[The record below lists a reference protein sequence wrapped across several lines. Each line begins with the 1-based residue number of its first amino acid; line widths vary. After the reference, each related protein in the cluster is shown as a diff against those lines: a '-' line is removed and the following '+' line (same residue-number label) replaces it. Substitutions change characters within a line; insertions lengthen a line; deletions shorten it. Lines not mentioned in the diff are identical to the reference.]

1 LGLGQTM
8 FRLRITK
15 HLMFSSVYPQG
26 SSKLASLSL
35 RLSLPTQVREEG
47 EDKGR
52 EHQHFPWPISCR
64 VSSRRFDT
72 TQHPYAL
79 VQKQWEKIKRKGRC
93 ECHASGDGEGQGQN
107 YGYVCHGN
115 LPSSAMWRLPEQ
127 GKDFRDCHHVLELS
141 CLPLARLLRQAN
153 LPLGEAQP
161 WHFSSRADLQYAGLG
176 GASLTPQIAAPS
188 PSRFSV
194 TSVTAMA
201 AT

>member
-141 CLPLARLLRQAN
+141 CARPLASPWRASCVKLTCLWAKLSRGTLAVGQTCNTQGLEELRSPHKLPHLLR
-153 LPLGEAQP
+153 
-161 WHFSSRADLQYAGLG
+161 RAL
-176 GASLTPQIAAPS
+176 
-188 PSRFSV
+188 V
-194 TSVTAMA
+194 
-201 AT
+201 